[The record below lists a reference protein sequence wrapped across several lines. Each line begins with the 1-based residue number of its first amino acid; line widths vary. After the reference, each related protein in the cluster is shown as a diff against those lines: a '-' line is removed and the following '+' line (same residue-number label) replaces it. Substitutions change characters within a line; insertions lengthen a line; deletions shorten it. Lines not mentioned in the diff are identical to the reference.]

1 MPPPAL
7 LGAILPALK
16 RIVLRTGAAGH
27 LAKRAGTVAAK
38 WAPYY
43 AAKFLVIRHVQRE
56 GIPQVYRVLS
66 RLNRRYVEPGL
77 ARDNVQMSLRA
88 LMEAPEVVHEHLQE
102 LDHHLTV
109 ALADRTQRPDIPEQ
123 ILSDLEH
130 ELLRRSESRR

>member
-1 MPPPAL
+1 M
-7 LGAILPALK
+7 
-16 RIVLRTGAAGH
+16 
-27 LAKRAGTVAAK
+27 AKRAGTVAAK

-66 RLNRRYVEPGL
+66 RLNRRYVEPGP
-77 ARDNVQMSLRA
+77 ARDNVQMSLRV
-88 LMEAPEVVHEHLQE
+88 LMEAPEVMHEHLQE
-102 LDHHLTV
+102 LDQHLTV
-109 ALADRTQRPDIPEQ
+109 ALGDRTQRPDIPEQ